1 MLDLIEGW
9 LRHKSDMV
17 NLEAA
22 RVICEM
28 KNVTPAQLQKPIAG
42 MFYRV
47 YEMYRF
53 SCMHLVLQ
61 LFLSSPKSSL
71 RFAATRTL
79 ASIAI
84 SHPTSVATCNIELE
98 QLISDSNRSVAT
110 YAITTLLKVR
120 GGRSALFDYIL
131 TFTINRPETRHLW
144 TVS

>member
-42 MFYRV
+42 MFYCV
-47 YEMYRF
+47 HEMYRF

-120 GGRSALFDYIL
+120 SSVSAQYNYML
-131 TFTINRPETRHLW
+131 TPAIDRPETRHLS
-144 TVS
+144 TAS